1 MLSTFAVE
9 KIPPP
14 LPLPIKSANL
24 IRIPISTL
32 FFSSPLF
39 TLPSPE
45 IDVVTPKRETA
56 QREMERRI
64 VAQLLTSM
72 DDLARQLP
80 PGSPPVLVLGATNRP
95 DSIDPAVRRAGRFD
109 REFGLN
115 VPSMAA
121 REEIL
126 RVLCEPM
133 RLADDTDF
141 QRLARHT
148 PGFVGADLKALVSE
162 AGLNAISRAF
172 HALAEPAA
180 LAPSA
185 ATGVAADE
193 AVNAMDVD
201 TQGEEQGDESE
212 MAASAAFESGQ
223 TVADDIAAVAR
234 PLASNKMDTALR

>member
-1 MLSTFAVE
+1 M
-9 KIPPP
+9 
-14 LPLPIKSANL
+14 
-24 IRIPISTL
+24 
-32 FFSSPLF
+32 
-39 TLPSPE
+39 
-45 IDVVTPKRETA
+45 
-56 QREMERRI
+56 
-64 VAQLLTSM
+64 AQLLTSM

-172 HALAEPAA
+172 HALAEPPSSVAPAA
-180 LAPSA
+180 ASVA
-185 ATGVAADE
+185 AADE
-193 AVNAMDVD
+193 AVTAMDVD
-201 TQGEEQGDESE
+201 TQSEERGEEV
-212 MAASAAFESGQ
+212 AASADVALESGQ
-223 TVADDIAAVAR
+223 AVADETVAVAR
-234 PLASNKMDTALR
+234 TLASKRMDTGLR